1 MSDSQI
7 LLNQLIYYKL
17 IVEILFINLTFGYDK
32 AYYLINFKKH
42 FMKPKYFLALLVVF
56 ELVSVTA
63 QRSFEERFSSI
74 QQELTTWDP
83 VRGSWLSS
91 SLFNFSKNE
100 PVPDR
105 TFPEDFTPYEMVKTL
120 PSDLRNR
127 IVDTVQSN
135 STRFPDE
142 ASQWNA
148 MQSIISRSGCSYI
161 SGRTYGDPHL
171 TSFDGANYSFQ
182 TVGEFT
188 LVKSTKSNLEI
199 QCRQRPQNDNFSLNT
214 AVAMNVAGDRVAIYA
229 ENKPD
234 FDSSP
239 LRVNGA
245 PVQLSGRT
253 YFLSR
258 GGNIRL
264 TGRNYIITYPTGEIV
279 NVEMRQSGA
288 MQFLNILVQVFDCDR
303 SNFQGLLGNAN
314 NNVNDDFNGNNN
326 RSSAITY
333 TSVFGNSSISK
344 HAEKEYLAFLAGSFA
359 DEWRVNQTTSLFDYG
374 IGQST
379 LTFTDRSFPRVHYT
393 IDDLTPEQ
401 TATARRNCEDRGILA
416 NDLRGCIYDQG
427 FLNIEPNRIPSNP
440 DFTQGIDLKPVLKPA
455 LHTNNFQFSD
465 GKTPTGNN
473 APLRPGK
480 DDVKGDSPLNKQ
492 LNNELPKNPN
502 SIPNEKPNKEPVR
515 GNSNPINVLPK
526 VNTNTPKESTPKPAS
541 LPATR
546 GIKGKN

>member
-1 MSDSQI
+1 
-7 LLNQLIYYKL
+7 
-17 IVEILFINLTFGYDK
+17 
-32 AYYLINFKKH
+32 
-42 FMKPKYFLALLVVF
+42 MKPNYLLTLLVIF
-56 ELVSVTA
+56 EIISFNA
-63 QRSFEERFSSI
+63 QRSFDERFLSI
-74 QQELTTWDP
+74 EQELINWDP

-91 SLFNFSKNE
+91 SLFNFSKKE
-100 PVPDR
+100 PIPDR
-105 TFPEDFTPYEMVKTL
+105 TFPEDFTPFEMVKTL

-127 IVDTVQSN
+127 IIDTVQSN
-135 STRFPDE
+135 SARFPE
-142 ASQWNA
+142 ETSQWSS
-148 MQSIISRSGCSYI
+148 MQNIIGRTGCSYI

-188 LVKSTKSNLEI
+188 LVKSTKNDLEI

-234 FDSSP
+234 FDPTP
-239 LRVNGA
+239 LRVNGSS
-245 PVQLSGRT
+245 VQLSGRT
-253 YFLSR
+253 YFLSH

-326 RSSAITY
+326 RSTTMTY

-344 HAEKEYLAFLAGSFA
+344 HAEKEYLAFLAGTFA
-359 DEWRVNQTTSLFDYG
+359 DEWRVNQSTSLFDYG

-379 LTFTDRSFPRVHYT
+379 LTFTDKSFPRVHYT
-393 IDDLTPEQ
+393 MDDLSPDQ
-401 TATARRNCEDRGILA
+401 MSNARRKCEDRGILA
-416 NDLRGCIYDQG
+416 SDMRGCIYDQG
-427 FLNIEPNRIPSNP
+427 FLNIEPNRIPSNL
-440 DFTQGIDLKPVLKPA
+440 DFTQGVDLKPVIKPA
-455 LHTNNFQFSD
+455 LHTNNFQFSE
-465 GKTPTGNN
+465 GKTPAGNN
-473 APLRPGK
+473 APIRPGK
-480 DDVKGDSPLNKQ
+480 DDSQGKPELSKE

-502 SIPNEKPNKEPVR
+502 SSSFEKPERESIK

-526 VNTNTPKESTPKPAS
+526 GNNTAPKQSIPKPS
-541 LPATR
+541 SVPVVK